1 MKIIIYSNSEWNL
14 YNFRSS
20 LIDILDKNYDVL
32 IVCKKLGKNSYFKR
46 YHPQISLI
54 EVDSKNLFLSFFEE
68 LCKFFCIL
76 KNNKPSVVLSFTHKS
91 NIINIISSVFFKS
104 HSISVITGLGSIFLE
119 KKYFFLNY
127 FIKLLYSLSDKV
139 IFQNKFDKILF
150 NIKNSYLI
158 SGSGIDL
165 KKFKPKKKFN
175 NKKLNFFLISRIIK
189 DKGIEEY
196 FLASKFFK
204 YKNKNLKFNF
214 VGDFSEDNP
223 SRLTKKEFKK
233 LINYSNVI
241 CHPYKKDVNF
251 YLNKTDCLVLPSYR
265 EGLSKIT
272 LEAMSKGIPVLGSK
286 VPGIQDIIK
295 HNFNGYLFKSR
306 NTKSLINIL
315 QKFILTPFCD
325 RKKFGKRSIQL
336 IKKKYSNKI
345 VITKYL
351 KLIKKSKN
359 YK

>member
-14 YNFRSS
+14 FNFRSS
-20 LIDILDKNYDVL
+20 LIDILHKNYDVL
-32 IVCKKLGKNSYFKR
+32 IVCKKLGKNNYFKR
-46 YHPQISLI
+46 YHPQLSLI
-54 EVDSKNLFLSFFEE
+54 EVNSKNLLLGFFEE
-68 LCKFFCIL
+68 LFKFFCIL
-76 KNNKPSVVLSFTHKS
+76 KNNKPNVVLSFTHKS
-91 NIINIISSVFFKS
+91 NITNIISSLFFKS
-104 HSISVITGLGSIFLE
+104 HSISVITGLGSFFLE

-127 FIKLLYSLSDKV
+127 IIKLLYSFSDKI

-150 NIKNSYLI
+150 NVKNSYLI

-165 KKFKPKKKFN
+165 KKFMPKKKFN
-175 NKKLNFFLISRIIK
+175 HKKLNFFLISRIIK

-204 YKNKNLKFNF
+204 NKNKNLKFNF

-233 LINYSNVI
+233 LIKYSNVK
-241 CHPYKKDVNF
+241 CHPYKKDVNY

-295 HNFNGYLFKSR
+295 HSFNGYLFKPR
-306 NTKSLINIL
+306 NTKSLINML
-315 QKFILTPFCD
+315 RKFIFTPFFV
-325 RKKFGKRSIQL
+325 RKKFGKRSIHL
-336 IKKKYSNKI
+336 IKKNYSNKI
-345 VITKYL
+345 VIAKYL
-351 KLIKKSKN
+351 KIIEKLKKP
-359 YK
+359 